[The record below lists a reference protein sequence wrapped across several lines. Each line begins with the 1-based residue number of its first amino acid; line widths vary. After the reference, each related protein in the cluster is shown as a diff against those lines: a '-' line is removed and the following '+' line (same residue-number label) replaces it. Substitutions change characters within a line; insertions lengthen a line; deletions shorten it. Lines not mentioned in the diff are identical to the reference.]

1 MPDTAREYQAL
12 QHDDPW
18 EDSDWI
24 PSDAEIL
31 LPRDELSELL
41 LETPVSALAIDSPV
55 YIAADADMRQAIMR
69 TRQRHVRALLVMDG
83 FELVGIVTE
92 RDAVMHIGPGQTGAG
107 VLVSEIMTSQPATV
121 HPDDPVG
128 KAAQQI
134 LVEGAHHIPVVDEGE
149 VVGIIATGRL
159 LHSIIPVLV
168 GD

>member
-1 MPDTAREYQAL
+1 MPDTNSEYQAL
-12 QHDDPW
+12 QHHDPW

-31 LPRDELSELL
+31 LPRDELSQLL
-41 LETPVSALAIDSPV
+41 LETSVAELAIDSPV
-55 YIAADADMRQAIMR
+55 YIAVDADMRLALLRM
-69 TRQRHVRALLVMDG
+69 RQRHVRALLVMDG

-92 RDAVMHIGPGQTGAG
+92 RDAVMHIEPGQTGEG
-107 VLVSEIMTSQPATV
+107 VLVRDLMTPAPVTV

-134 LVEGAHHIPVVDEGE
+134 LVEGAHHIPVVDDGE

-159 LHSIIPVLV
+159 LHSIIPVVV